1 MVNPQRYD
9 AKFYRFPA
17 PAASIY
23 NDPAV
28 LMDDE
33 QLARRANHNQNPM
46 SLTYQKDFSMSL
58 SLATSI
64 VKPPI
69 YQMHILSNIDHI
81 ITDGQWLLD
90 QK

>member
-1 MVNPQRYD
+1 
-9 AKFYRFPA
+9 
-17 PAASIY
+17 
-23 NDPAV
+23 
-28 LMDDE
+28 
-33 QLARRANHNQNPM
+33 M

-69 YQMHILSNIDHI
+69 YQVHILSNIDHI